1 MSDSANSKNTVI
13 ILTDVNRNHHG
24 FVPPLAPVAT
34 LPVVLRNILSLQDP
48 TVGRTLLFVEPDWEL
63 LVANC
68 LQRTGRAPRSLEW
81 HESTGPVD
89 LSAIARHTSPSGNLI
104 FVLGNRSIQPTLLKK
119 ALQWKA
125 AKGSMTFCCDDEL
138 VGVYVLSKDAVE
150 TLVNECTRQLTTLE
164 DLHRWLQARGDVE
177 IEDVDEQSWHKICS
191 PADQIYAE
199 KKLNQ
204 WLVKPTDGIFARM
217 NRRVS
222 IPISRWLLQFSRIT
236 PNLVTL
242 FTLWVSFGA
251 GLFFAYGGYWATLMG
266 ALLSVWASI
275 LDGCDGE
282 VARLKLQVTDFGCW
296 LDTVCDYL
304 YYAFVFGGMAIGFAR
319 TIGTR
324 FTLLWGP
331 LLLLGAI
338 ASFLATGFAR
348 HHFSGNRP
356 EAFLATWQKKAE
368 RRRSNPLLYIG
379 RHCEFIIRRCFL
391 PYAFLAFAVL
401 NILPVA
407 FVMTAVGAN
416 IVWCIALYSCFALS
430 RRRRELQPGVAAPVT
445 GVATA
450 N

>member
-1 MSDSANSKNTVI
+1 MSDSANTTNTVI
-13 ILTDVNRNHHG
+13 ILTDIKGIQNG

-34 LPVVLRNILSLQDP
+34 LPNILRNILTLQGP
-48 TVGRTLLFVEPDWEL
+48 TVGRTLLCVESEWKPQ
-63 LVANC
+63 VMKA
-68 LQRTGRAPRSLEW
+68 LQRTGRAPKSLEW
-81 HESTGPVD
+81 YESLGPVD
-89 LSAIARHTSPSGNLI
+89 LTVLTRHTSPAGNLI
-104 FVLGNRSIQPTLLKK
+104 LVLGNHSIQPSVLRKT
-119 ALQWKA
+119 LQWNSPNGA
-125 AKGSMTFCCDDEL
+125 MTFCCDDEL
-138 VGVYVLSKDAVE
+138 VGIYVLSKNAAE
-150 TLVNECTRQLTTLE
+150 TLANERTKPLATLE
-164 DLHRWLQARGDVE
+164 DLHHWLKSRGDVE
-177 IEDVDEQSWHKICS
+177 MEEVDERSWQKICS
-191 PADQIYAE
+191 PADRIEAE
-199 KKLNQ
+199 KKLDQ

-236 PNLVTL
+236 PNMVTL

-275 LDGCDGE
+275 MDGCDGE
-282 VARLKLQVTDFGCW
+282 VARLKIQVTDFGCW

-319 TIGTR
+319 TIGAR

-331 LLLLGAI
+331 LLLLGAV

-348 HHFSGNRP
+348 HHFSGKRP

-430 RRRRELQPGVAAPVT
+430 RRRELQSVTPPATTVAIT
-445 GVATA
+445 